1 MAKENEANAAKKDNA
16 PAEANNRSRLRTII
30 LAAVVIAIVGTTAGI
45 AIYRE
50 RIAPFNTVIVAVNGV
65 EMDMR
70 YFLNRLNV
78 SGAQSMEL
86 LSTLTQEEILRQL
99 APQPPY
105 NIVLTEEDVDNFG
118 KEVAKG
124 SDETITEEEYQ
135 EWYRQQV
142 NESGFS
148 EEVYRELLRTSLLRL
163 RMQEYLAARLPTS
176 ADQVFINVIMLG
188 QNDYPLGQEI
198 KERFDAGEDFV
209 SLSDQYSTNP
219 QLKAN
224 DGKFGWFP
232 DGALDKAINDAAFDL
247 EIGELSDPFFANDDV
262 IVLVMVSDKE
272 EDREISEQ
280 SMNMLRSKVLDKWF
294 NEQFNKHDVE
304 FHGFKGGGYDSET
317 DAWVQ
322 WQLMRMRRND
332 PPDEESEGAA

>member
-1 MAKENEANAAKKDNA
+1 MAKQNEDNAAKQDNA
-16 PAEANNRSRLRTII
+16 PVKEDKKKRIRTII
-30 LAAVVIAIVGTTAGI
+30 LAVVVIAIVGTTAGI

-65 EMDMR
+65 EFDMR

-78 SGAQSMEL
+78 SGEQSMSL

-99 APQPPY
+99 APEPPY

-163 RMQEYLAARLPTS
+163 RMQEYLAAQLPTS
-176 ADQVFINVIMLG
+176 AEQVFINLIMLG
-188 QNDYPLGQEI
+188 ENDYPLGREI
-198 KERFDAGEDFV
+198 KEKFDAGEDFV

-232 DGALDKAINDAAFDL
+232 YGALDDTISDAAFDL

-262 IVLVMVSDKE
+262 IVLVMVTDRE

-280 SMNMLRSKVLDKWF
+280 SMNMLRSKVLDKWLD
-294 NEQFNKHDVE
+294 EQFNKHDVE

-332 PPDEESEGAA
+332 PPEEESDRAA